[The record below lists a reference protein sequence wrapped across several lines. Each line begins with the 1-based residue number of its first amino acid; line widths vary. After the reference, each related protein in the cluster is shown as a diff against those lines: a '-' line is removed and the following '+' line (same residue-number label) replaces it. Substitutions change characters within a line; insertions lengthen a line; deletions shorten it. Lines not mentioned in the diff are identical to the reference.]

1 MKSKETLEEAIKYY
15 AHNNF
20 DMHETNNYKA
30 LEKGFEAGAEWQQER
45 SYSEEEVLDILNKRG
60 DDLDLWY
67 NSKSISYPKEK
78 DWFEQFK
85 KK

>member
-45 SYSEEEVLDILNKRG
+45 SYSEEDMKKAQQAILGNIKDAMHDENYIIDYLKNK
-60 DDLDLWY
+60 
-67 NSKSISYPKEK
+67 
-78 DWFEQFK
+78 
-85 KK
+85 